1 MAEKRK
7 STDTSDAR
15 PFKVRKGFQV
25 GPANLPEGMHKR
37 KTQQIKQSLIQRAL
51 IKKDYARLKKQG
63 KIPEVEGLPVPA
75 SSHLDRPPSTEEA
88 DFAGFPDHNSAAPVE
103 SAPAPV
109 ISEPHPDRQTLINA
123 SVSPEPAPPAPRPPR
138 DPNRKRERKPRPN
151 PFQKERDAALE
162 AQAAADERRRVRE
175 EAERERAVRMEARE
189 RERRAMAKARSAGR
203 NGQRKLGRESGVLLA
218 RVQRMV
224 GQGKV

>member
-7 STDTSDAR
+7 SASNNDAR
-15 PFKVRKGFQV
+15 PTKIHKGFQV

-63 KIPEVEGLPVPA
+63 KVPETDAIPVPA
-75 SSHLDRPPSTEEA
+75 SSHLDAAHTTEDA
-88 DFAGFPDHNSAAPVE
+88 DFTGFPDVDSAEPVEAAPAV
-103 SAPAPV
+103 
-109 ISEPHPDRQTLINA
+109 SEPHPDRQTLINA
-123 SVSPEPAPPAPRPPR
+123 SASPEPAPPAPRPPR

-162 AQAAADERRRVRE
+162 AQAATDERRRVRE

-189 RERRAMAKARSAGR
+189 RERRAMAKARSGGR

-224 GQGKV
+224 GEGKV

>member
-7 STDTSDAR
+7 STDSSDVR
-15 PFKVRKGFQV
+15 PAKIRKGFQV

-63 KIPEVEGLPVPA
+63 KIPEIDAIPVPA
-75 SSHLDRPPSTEEA
+75 SLHLDASPATEDT
-88 DFAGFPDHNSAAPVE
+88 DFVGFPDHDSAAP
-103 SAPAPV
+103 SDPTPV
-109 ISEPHPDRQTLINA
+109 ISEPHSDRQTLINA
-123 SVSPEPAPPAPRPPR
+123 SASPEPPPSAPRPPR
-138 DPNRKRERKPRPN
+138 DPNRKRERRARPN
-151 PFQKERDAALE
+151 PFQKERDAALQAQE
-162 AQAAADERRRVRE
+162 AAEERRRVRE

-189 RERRAMAKARSAGR
+189 RERRAMAKARSGGR

-224 GQGKV
+224 GEEKV